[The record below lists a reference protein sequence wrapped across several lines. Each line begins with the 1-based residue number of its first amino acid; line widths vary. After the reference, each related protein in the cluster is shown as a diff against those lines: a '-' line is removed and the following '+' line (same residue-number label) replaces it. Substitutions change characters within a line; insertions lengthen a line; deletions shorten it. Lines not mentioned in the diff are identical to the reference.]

1 MHQSYINV
9 QLNLEV
15 NLISYPC
22 HNSKVETLINFV
34 TKAHCCYRQSSD
46 LVMSNLDI
54 VPVASVKKKRKLAVF
69 ANVVGGNGIDAK
81 TDNPLVVI
89 SRQ

>member
-1 MHQSYINV
+1 M
-9 QLNLEV
+9 
-15 NLISYPC
+15 
-22 HNSKVETLINFV
+22 
-34 TKAHCCYRQSSD
+34 
-46 LVMSNLDI
+46 VMSNLDI
-54 VPVASVKKKRKLAVF
+54 VPAVSVKKKRKLAVF